1 MVQEVAELLDHLL
14 LVNLHLL
21 EPDEFDIAPV
31 RDPPSTQ
38 EMVPVGAAWTQ
49 SSLKKI
55 NILLEVALK
64 QMY

>member
-1 MVQEVAELLDHLL
+1 MVQEVTELLNHLL

-21 EPDEFDIAPV
+21 EPDELDIAPV
-31 RDPPSTQ
+31 LDPPSPP

-64 QMY
+64 QLY